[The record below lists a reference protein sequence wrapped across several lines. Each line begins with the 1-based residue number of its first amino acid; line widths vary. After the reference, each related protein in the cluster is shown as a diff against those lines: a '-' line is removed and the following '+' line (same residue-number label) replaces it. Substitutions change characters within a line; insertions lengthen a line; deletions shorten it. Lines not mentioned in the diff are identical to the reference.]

1 MEGFSTSFL
10 FISNCDRQVGTGHPD
25 GKRIVKNRVQNNC
38 GFTLVELMVAMA
50 IFGVIGAA
58 VFKVFDVSSK
68 SYIVQEEVAAM
79 QQSVRVSKLFLE
91 RDVRMAGSGLRNFY
105 WEDGKAYALDFTNG
119 GANGTDEITI
129 RYLDYDETTCDGIL
143 PQLTLTNDMPPD
155 SSNAVVNEDLNQ
167 SPFSAWG
174 SEFSCMGNTYGG
186 NSTFIEFK
194 AIITAPDGSKSD
206 VVYITHVQSNPAM
219 LQNAP
224 YDGLDNKIINAYP
237 AGSTINFFNEDKF
250 QQFTYRVED
259 DTLQRNGQPIAENI
273 EDLQFSFGLDTNS
286 DGIVDSWI
294 NSADLTDAQKE
305 QVRYVDITILGRSEH
320 VHRGYSGIR
329 PAIEDHAA
337 ATTTDGYRRRL
348 LKVRIKV
355 RNLGQ

>member
-1 MEGFSTSFL
+1 MEGFNQSFL
-10 FISNCDRQVGTGHPD
+10 FISNSDSQIGTSRPN
-25 GKRIVKNRVQNNC
+25 GKRIVKNRLQSKY
-38 GFTLVELMVAMA
+38 GFTLVELVVAMA

-68 SYIVQEEVAAM
+68 SYFVQEEVAVM
-79 QQSVRVSKLFLE
+79 QQNVRVSKLFLE
-91 RDVRMAGSGLRNFY
+91 RDVRMAGCGLLSDFY
-105 WEDGKAYALDFTNG
+105 WENGRAYALDFTNG
-119 GANGTDEITI
+119 GVNGTDEITI
-129 RYLDYDETTCDGIL
+129 RYLDYDEIGCDGIL
-143 PQLTLTNDMPPD
+143 PQLTLTNYMPPY
-155 SSNAVVNEDLNQ
+155 SSNAVVNEDLTE
-167 SPFSAWG
+167 SPGSAWG
-174 SEFSCMGNTYGG
+174 SAFSCNEHTYGG

-206 VVYITHVQSNPAM
+206 VVYITHVQANPAM
-219 LQNAP
+219 LQNSP
-224 YDGLDNKIINAYP
+224 YDGNNKIINEYP

-250 QQFTYRVED
+250 EELTYKIED
-259 DTLQRNGQPIAENI
+259 NILKRNVDPIAENI

-294 NSADLTDAQKE
+294 NSADLTDTEKE
-305 QVRYVDITILGRSEH
+305 LVRYVDITILGRSEH

-329 PAIEDHAA
+329 PVIEDHAV